1 MRTLVERIARL
12 ALACTIMLLAA
23 TANGAE
29 PNANE
34 STLAVWKPQRLVF
47 TYRSEG
53 RHYSCSLLEHKI
65 EMILQRLGADERI
78 ELTRFSCHDLAG
90 LARFE
95 VSMRSPVEAS
105 EENVRALTDYDTK
118 DRLVARVHGT
128 ELPSAGEI
136 ETFPAVWA
144 SVSFRTFDL
153 DAGDCA
159 LLQQLRRK
167 IVPKMSVRVTKD
179 IRGVDCSQEL
189 RGGPGPRLTVLALVP
204 QKERTRH

>member
-90 LARFE
+90 QARFE
-95 VSMRSPVEAS
+95 VAMRSPIEAT

-118 DRLVARVHGT
+118 DRLIARVHGA

-159 LLQQLRRK
+159 LVQQLRRQ
-167 IVPKMSVRVTKD
+167 IFPKMAVRVTKD

-189 RGGPGPRLTVLALVP
+189 SGGAGPRLTVLALVP
-204 QKERTRH
+204 HK